1 MVKSDST
8 LPGRFPAD
16 RQSLSYGWFQ
26 DRSFSVGRTT
36 LDQTQVKRAVV
47 YVSDQIRPL
56 HSLYKENKLT
66 LPAGIAVGV
75 GSEVVPTLASD
86 ASPLLFQSQVT
97 RQPRCRSTEVDLK
110 RVQRGDTRTQ
120 EILLLYHTATRR
132 AFEGVSERFL
142 TLFGPLGAGMP
153 SSMLPRVV

>member
-1 MVKSDST
+1 M
-8 LPGRFPAD
+8 L
-16 RQSLSYGWFQ
+16 LSMY
-26 DRSFSVGRTT
+26 
-36 LDQTQVKRAVV
+36 
-47 YVSDQIRPL
+47 QIRPL

-75 GSEVVPTLASD
+75 GGEVVPTLASD

-142 TLFGPLGAGMP
+142 TLFGPVGVGMP